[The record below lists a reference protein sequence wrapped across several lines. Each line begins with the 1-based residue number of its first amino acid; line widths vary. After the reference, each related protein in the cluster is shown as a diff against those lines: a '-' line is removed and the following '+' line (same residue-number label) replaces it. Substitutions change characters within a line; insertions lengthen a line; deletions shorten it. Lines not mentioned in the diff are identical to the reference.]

1 MVNTKVK
8 LCGITL
14 SNPIIPASGTFGFGQ
29 EFAQLYDIN
38 CLGTFALKAITK
50 EKRYGNP
57 TPRIAEGK
65 NGIINAVGLE
75 NPGIHD
81 FLKEELPELKRIFK
95 KKVILMAFRSSTVDW
110 SFFPILIY
118 IEVF

>member
-29 EFAQLYDIN
+29 EFAQLYDLN
-38 CLGTFALKAITK
+38 CLGSFTLKAITK
-50 EKRYGNP
+50 EARYGNP

-65 NGIINAVGLE
+65 NGTARRQRACLARDRHRGLR
-75 NPGIHD
+75 PAPDRPHRDGGAAPRD
-81 FLKEELPELKRIFK
+81 G
-95 KKVILMAFRSSTVDW
+95 
-110 SFFPILIY
+110 
-118 IEVF
+118 